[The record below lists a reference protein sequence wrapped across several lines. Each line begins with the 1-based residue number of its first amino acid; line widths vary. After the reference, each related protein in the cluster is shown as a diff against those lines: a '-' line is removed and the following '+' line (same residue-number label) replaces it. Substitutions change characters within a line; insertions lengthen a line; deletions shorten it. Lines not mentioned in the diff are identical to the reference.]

1 MQPASGRVL
10 PGATADAMSET
21 IKLIKPYGR
30 ATQARITVLDMLLS
44 ATHAISHAELE
55 SALLS
60 TGRQIDRVTLYRA
73 LEWLVSKNLAHKI
86 PGRDRVWR
94 YSAAYQETNHHVHFH
109 CTHCDQTVCLAS
121 TKTDL
126 IRLPKGYQ
134 FEESMLV
141 IEGICPRCTG
151 L

>member
-1 MQPASGRVL
+1 M
-10 PGATADAMSET
+10 ADAMSET

-60 TGRQIDRVTLYRA
+60 AGRQIDRVTLYRA

-94 YSAAYQETNHHVHFH
+94 YSAAYRKPITTFIFIAR
-109 CTHCDQTVCLAS
+109 TVTRPSAWPA
-121 TKTDL
+121 
-126 IRLPKGYQ
+126 PKR
-134 FEESMLV
+134 
-141 IEGICPRCTG
+141 I
-151 L
+151 